1 MIKDKEKKDE
11 EWKSM
16 DCPNCGTWNPDDKIK
31 CWRCNAEL
39 PTPEEK
45 KPKRRINA
53 STWLWI
59 GIIVF
64 VLFMLLQQ
72 CFLLGNNPEA
82 GSMLPLIV
90 PLV

>member
-1 MIKDKEKKDE
+1 
-11 EWKSM
+11 M

-39 PTPEEK
+39 PKPVEK
-45 KPKRRINA
+45 KSKRRMGAN
-53 STWLWI
+53 TWLWI
-59 GIIVF
+59 GIVIF

-72 CFLLGNNPEA
+72 CLFAGNNPDV
-82 GSMLPLIV
+82 GSLLPLLV

>member
-1 MIKDKEKKDE
+1 M
-11 EWKSM
+11 
-16 DCPNCGTWNPDDKIK
+16 
-31 CWRCNAEL
+31 
-39 PTPEEK
+39 PEEK